1 MGMIRRLMTASG
13 EDAGSTAAPEPIADL
28 SPESMTAEVR
38 LQDVEATTDAAPAPQ
53 LTLEAERGEAVMPPA
68 PTPVYAPTGAQL
80 TLSMLRA
87 MGPIF
92 RAALVYPGPTAPAV
106 EWAQAIKVM
115 SDVSAQVAGQLALMR
130 TEELD
135 VAWARRELHPA
146 VAVIVGEH
154 WLHTV
159 IKMQRVQKVGDI
171 KLSAEDILPGIVAA
185 LKAADDCGN
194 PHLAT
199 ERSAVAELL
208 PAIALL
214 QVNAQAYQALLQ
226 SDTVDLDVPDL
237 SVDGYLQAVAAAVVD
252 AVQTQDARAKLS
264 GALHGDEFREALLRS
279 ATGIVVKAG
288 ETAVNE
294 SLARLHEAI
303 KASAP
308 GRWLSEEPLQHG
320 FPLARTVEL
329 IEQGMNRLAG
339 TAVYIASKLGSK
351 R

>member
-159 IKMQRVQKVGDI
+159 IKMQRCRK
-171 KLSAEDILPGIVAA
+171 
-185 LKAADDCGN
+185 
-194 PHLAT
+194 
-199 ERSAVAELL
+199 
-208 PAIALL
+208 
-214 QVNAQAYQALLQ
+214 
-226 SDTVDLDVPDL
+226 
-237 SVDGYLQAVAAAVVD
+237 
-252 AVQTQDARAKLS
+252 
-264 GALHGDEFREALLRS
+264 S
-279 ATGIVVKAG
+279 AT
-288 ETAVNE
+288 
-294 SLARLHEAI
+294 SS
-303 KASAP
+303 SAP
-308 GRWLSEEPLQHG
+308 KTYCP
-320 FPLARTVEL
+320 
-329 IEQGMNRLAG
+329 
-339 TAVYIASKLGSK
+339 GSWQ